1 MMKKLNTTSVIL
13 LLVAAFLTFTLVNNS
28 IFSNV
33 RVDLTENN
41 LFTLSDGTKEIVS
54 SIDEPINLYF
64 FFSQAASKDL
74 TSLRAYAVRVQELL
88 EEYELKSEGKI
99 NLRVIDPEP
108 FSDAE
113 DQATEF
119 GLQSIPVST
128 AGDELYF
135 GLAGTNA
142 IDDMA
147 VISFFQ
153 PDKEE
158 FLEYE
163 ISKLIQGLIV
173 VDKPRVGLLSGLPV
187 QGAVDM
193 NSFSSTPPWMVI
205 AQLEQM
211 FSIEKIDDTATEL
224 PEDIELLF
232 IIHPKNLS
240 ESMLFSIDQFV
251 MNGGKLLA
259 FVDPLAETDRPAQAN
274 PMMPSIPTSQSSDLN
289 RLMVNWGV
297 SLRQGVV
304 LGDAQTAL
312 SVSGVDGS
320 PVRHLAILGMG
331 IENLDD
337 QDVVT
342 NGLETVNLATAGI
355 IDVDEDASVQVSA
368 LITSSDVSM
377 PMDSLQFQFLA
388 NPADLQKS
396 FSPTGENY
404 MVAARLSGT
413 ANTAFPGGLADTG
426 TMFKSSTD
434 DLHVILVADTDL
446 LTDRLWVQV
455 QEFFGQRVASPW
467 ANNGDFVVNALDNL
481 VGSSALISIRNRG
494 RFSRP
499 FTLVEDLRREAE
511 ARYLK
516 SAEDLQVELS
526 DTERKLGE
534 LQSNE
539 NAGGLLSLSPEQEA
553 TLVQFQEEK
562 LRIRKELRQ
571 VRHQLNDDIESLGA
585 TLKFLN
591 IALVPLLL
599 TLLLLGL
606 HYLRLSRS
614 KEARG

>member
-1 MMKKLNTTSVIL
+1 MTKNMNTTSGIL
-13 LLVAAFLTFTLVNNS
+13 LLVTVFMVFTLLNNS

-41 LFTLSDGTKEIVS
+41 LFTLSDGTKEIVA

-88 EEYELKSEGKI
+88 EEYELRGKGKI
-99 NLRVIDPEP
+99 NLQIVDPEP
-108 FSDAE
+108 FSEAE
-113 DQATEF
+113 DQAAEF

-128 AGDELYF
+128 TGDELYF

-142 IDDMA
+142 VDDLA

-173 VDKPRVGLLSGLPV
+173 VDKPVVGLLSGLPV

-193 NSFSSTPPWMVI
+193 NSFATTPPWMVI
-205 AQLEQM
+205 AQLEHL
-211 FSIEKIDDTATEL
+211 FSIEEIDEAATEL
-224 PEDIELLF
+224 PEGIELLF

-251 MNGGKLLA
+251 MTGGKLLA
-259 FVDPLAETDRPAQAN
+259 FVDPLAEMDRPAQSS
-274 PMMPSIPTSQSSDLN
+274 PMMPSISTGQSSDLN
-289 RLMVNWGV
+289 RLMANWGI
-297 SLRQGVV
+297 SLRQGVI
-304 LGDAQTAL
+304 LGDARTAL

-331 IENLDD
+331 VDNLDD

-355 IDVDEDASVQVSA
+355 IDVQDDASVQVSE
-368 LITSSDVSM
+368 LITSSTQSM
-377 PMDSLQFQFLA
+377 PMESLQFQFLA

-396 FSPTGENY
+396 FVPTGERY
-404 MVAARLSGT
+404 IVAARLSGV
-413 ANTAFPGGLADTG
+413 ANTAFPDGLAGSDVKT
-426 TMFKSSTD
+426 STD
-434 DLHVILVADTDL
+434 NLNVILVADTDL

-455 QEFFGQRVASPW
+455 QEFFGQRIASPW

-481 VGSSALISIRNRG
+481 VGSSALISIRSRG

-499 FTLVEDLRREAE
+499 FSVVEDLRREAE

-526 DTERKLGE
+526 ETERKLSE
-534 LQSNE
+534 LQSSE
-539 NAGGLLSLSPEQEA
+539 GAGSLLSLTPEQEA
-553 TLVQFQEEK
+553 ALVQFQEEK

-585 TLKFLN
+585 TLKFVN

-599 TLLLLGL
+599 TLLLIGA
-606 HYLRLSRS
+606 HYLRLSRN
-614 KEARG
+614 KEAGR